1 MAEHGLP
8 ASASDG
14 GVGAICARAAVRGAW
29 LNVRTN
35 ATGLKDRRYR
45 ETVLEEGKRLEA
57 DAAAYESA
65 ILELVE
71 SRWS

>member
-1 MAEHGLP
+1 
-8 ASASDG
+8 
-14 GVGAICARAAVRGAW
+14 VRGAW

-35 ATGLKDRRYR
+35 ATGLNDRTYR
-45 ETVLEEGKRLEA
+45 ETVLEEGTRLEA
-57 DAAAYESA
+57 DAAAHESA

>member
-1 MAEHGLP
+1 
-8 ASASDG
+8 
-14 GVGAICARAAVRGAW
+14 VRGAW

-35 ATGLKDRRYR
+35 ATGLKDRGYR
-45 ETVLEEGKRLEA
+45 ETALEEGKRLEA
-57 DAAAYESA
+57 DAAAHESA